1 MALFELK
8 VSNSV
13 NNETQHVAGLF
24 GMGTGDG
31 FVPQRCLLGTI
42 CVQNGL
48 LPLEGY
54 EEFDKHNGNSW
65 YFNAAPTGFVDGFTG
80 DRTGL
85 YVFDDYD
92 VNKLEGE
99 AERLVLDLGQKT
111 LDSRLPKDER
121 GDFCE
126 IIVGEIY
133 GWDTDAFTTAPP
145 KDARSGFAVVENGKL
160 VYSLEAPEGENQV
173 YFEVLGASDVT
184 EGVYAR
190 AKQRFMLRALRFAKS
205 GVSPEDFY
213 TALNATLWG
222 TAV

>member
-24 GMGTGDG
+24 GTGTGDG

-54 EEFDKHNGNSW
+54 EEFDKYNGNSW

-92 VNKLEGE
+92 VNKLESE
-99 AERLVLDLGQKT
+99 AERLVIDLGQKT
-111 LDSRLPKDER
+111 LDSKLPKDER
-121 GDFCE
+121 GDQDLNWRPVC
-126 IIVGEIY
+126 ILRG
-133 GWDTDAFTTAPP
+133 D
-145 KDARSGFAVVENGKL
+145 KGFEFRHRVVVRG
-160 VYSLEAPEGENQV
+160 Y
-173 YFEVLGASDVT
+173 VLGAY
-184 EGVYAR
+184 GKAAYIA
-190 AKQRFMLRALRFAKS
+190 A
-205 GVSPEDFY
+205 
-213 TALNATLWG
+213 
-222 TAV
+222 